1 LLRAG
6 GQGTTTALASGIAAG
21 ACRGTS
27 ATKCRERY
35 LRMTSWGG
43 RCAEMRM
50 NAEREV
56 MSSERKREKERER
69 EKERKRKK
77 TRERKGERQRERER
91 KRKRERERGRGRER
105 ENIMGVYL
113 VVSGSDPDAG
123 TRS

>member
-56 MSSERKREKERER
+56 MSSERKREKERKRER
-69 EKERKRKK
+69 EKERKR
-77 TRERKGERQRERER
+77 ERE
-91 KRKRERERGRGRER
+91 KERKREREK
-105 ENIMGVYL
+105 ENIRLLPTVDE
-113 VVSGSDPDAG
+113 GSRGPCCRE
-123 TRS
+123 TTQKTTCTN